1 MSAFGGGEAPAGE
14 EEEGW
19 GEKLT
24 TFVALTGCAGPAP
37 AREALRRHGG
47 DLEAAINGFFRGS
60 DPSSPP
66 AAGLTVRGVGAGA
79 APFAGQAGLGAE
91 ASEIEDQLLQQ
102 AMEESLKAS
111 RGAAVPDDLAVA
123 NTDLTEDWAASLR
136 AARDP
141 QDKAMEEALQASARG
156 HATPGAVR
164 DRAHEPGGAGWGG
177 GGMASGS
184 TARAAVEQRQRREPE
199 GEVPAPS
206 VIDLDS
212 DGSEGPAGPAPMDT
226 GADDIQLPDG
236 INEEEARM
244 LEAAMFGVPY
254 AGKIP
259 DFSNVAPVSGEVME
273 QRRINSNIDDAYAE
287 SLRAD
292 REKAEAVQREKEAAL
307 ALERDQAERKAR
319 AERERLEREEARL
332 VKQKSL
338 PAEPEVGGEGV
349 VTVAARLP
357 TGRCSRRFL
366 KSDPLRALYDFVD
379 IESGLAPNR

>member
-14 EEEGW
+14 EEEEGW

-24 TFVALTGCAGPAP
+24 TFVAVTGCAGPAP

-47 DLEAAINGFFRGS
+47 DLEAAINGFFSRS

-66 AAGLTVRGVGAGA
+66 APGLTVRGVGAAA

-102 AMEESLKAS
+102 AMEESLKVS
-111 RGAAVPDDLAVA
+111 RGAAVPDDL
-123 NTDLTEDWAASLR
+123 E
-136 AARDP
+136 
-141 QDKAMEEALQASARG
+141 
-156 HATPGAVR
+156 
-164 DRAHEPGGAGWGG
+164 AHEPGGAGRGG

-259 DFSNVAPVSGEVME
+259 EFSNVAPVSGEVME
-273 QRRINSNIDDAYAE
+273 QRHINRDIDDAYAE

-307 ALERDQAERKAR
+307 ALERGQAERKAR

-357 TGRCSRRFL
+357 TGRCSRRFR

>member
-1 MSAFGGGEAPAGE
+1 MAAFGGE
-14 EEEGW
+14 EEGEGW

-24 TFVALTGCAGPAP
+24 TFVAVTGCVGPAP

-47 DLEAAINGFFRGS
+47 DLVAAIDGFFGGS

-66 AAGLTVRGVGAGA
+66 APGLTVRGVGAAA
-79 APFAGQAGLGAE
+79 APFAGRAGLE
-91 ASEIEDQLLQQ
+91 ASEIEDQLLLQ
-102 AMEESLKAS
+102 AMEESLETS
-111 RGAAVPDDLAVA
+111 RGPAAPDLEVA
-123 NTDLTEDWAASLR
+123 NTALPEARAASLR
-136 AARDP
+136 AAWDP
-141 QDKAMEEALQASARG
+141 PDKAMDGALQASARG

-164 DRAHEPGGAGWGG
+164 AHEPGGAGRGG
-177 GGMASGS
+177 GDRDLASGS

-199 GEVPAPS
+199 GEAPT
-206 VIDLDS
+206 VVDLDGV
-212 DGSEGPAGPAPMDT
+212 DGSEGPAGAAPMDT
-226 GADDIQLPDG
+226 DDIQLPDG

-259 DFSNVAPVSGEVME
+259 DFSNVASVSGEVME
-273 QRRINSNIDDAYAE
+273 QRRINRNIDDAYAK

-307 ALERDQAERKAR
+307 ALERGRAERKAR

-357 TGRCSRRFL
+357 TGRCSRRFR

-379 IESGLAPNR
+379 IQSGLAPNR